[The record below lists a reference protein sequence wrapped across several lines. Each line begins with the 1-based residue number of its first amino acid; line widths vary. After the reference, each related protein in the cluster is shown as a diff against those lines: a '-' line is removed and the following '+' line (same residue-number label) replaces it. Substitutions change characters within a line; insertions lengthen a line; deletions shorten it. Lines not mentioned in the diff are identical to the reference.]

1 MKRLLTLA
9 FAVPLALLTSAVVRG
24 DDAKEKPASCTP
36 AQKDPQRHEQFLKV
50 KAEAL
55 KKGPINLLWVGD
67 SITDAWRGGPQ
78 NKLYLQRWGKHNP
91 LNIGISGDKTEHVLW
106 RLDHGEV
113 DSIRPKAVVVMI
125 GTNNLGNPPK
135 ATPEDTAAGVTCV
148 VERLRKKLPD
158 AKILLLGVFPRGAK
172 ADDPYRAQIKRVNET
187 IAKLDDGGKHVTYL
201 DIGDRFLAPDGTLP
215 PDIMPDAL
223 HPNEKGYQIWA
234 DAIGPTLEGMLK

>member
-1 MKRLLTLA
+1 MKRLLTVA
-9 FAVPLALLTSAVVRG
+9 FTLPLALLTSAVVRG
-24 DDAKEKPASCTP
+24 DDQARPASCTP
-36 AQKDPQRHEQFLKV
+36 AQKDPQRHEQFLKD

-55 KKGPINLLWVGD
+55 EKGPVNLLWVGD

-78 NKLYLQRWGKHNP
+78 NKLYVQRWGKHNP

-106 RLDHGEV
+106 RLDNGEV
-113 DSIRPKAVVVMI
+113 EGIRPKAVVVMI

-148 VERLRKKLPD
+148 VRSLREKLPD

-172 ADDPYRAQIKRVNET
+172 ADDPYRAQIKTINDT

-201 DIGDRFLAPDGTLP
+201 DIGDKFLAPDGTLP
-215 PDIMPDAL
+215 ADIMPDAL

-234 DAIGPTLEGMLK
+234 DAIGPTLDGMLK